1 MLKEL
6 FLFPISSIYGTGVR
20 LRNFMYDAKLIK
32 SIQFDIP
39 IISIGNITVGGTG
52 KTPHTEKLISFL
64 KDEHK
69 IAVLSRGY
77 KRKTKGFILGTDD
90 AACES
95 IGDEL
100 MQIKQK
106 FPDIIVAADEKRVR
120 GVKKLR
126 ALHPEISLILLDDA
140 FQHRKIM
147 PGLSI
152 LLTDFNRPINEDHF
166 LPLGRL
172 RDSISQVRRA
182 HVIIVTKA
190 PADIKPIQMRVIS
203 QNLNILPYQTIFFTS
218 TVYSDWKS
226 VYPTNFSESE
236 ISKLKTNNPHILVV
250 AGIANPERLLDYA
263 KSVSKNVELIAFPDH
278 HAFTPKDIGKIK
290 SKFQSIQ
297 TEHKLVLT
305 TEKDAVRFRCFVS
318 PEVEFAQK
326 LFYVPI
332 HPAVINDTKNE
343 FAEYIRN
350 YIRSAQNDTKFYKAY
365 NQNFGNTT
373 EK

>member
-1 MLKEL
+1 
-6 FLFPISSIYGTGVR
+6 
-20 LRNFMYDAKLIK
+20 
-32 SIQFDIP
+32 
-39 IISIGNITVGGTG
+39 
-52 KTPHTEKLISFL
+52 
-64 KDEHK
+64 
-69 IAVLSRGY
+69 
-77 KRKTKGFILGTDD
+77 
-90 AACES
+90 
-95 IGDEL
+95 
-100 MQIKQK
+100 
-106 FPDIIVAADEKRVR
+106 
-120 GVKKLR
+120 
-126 ALHPEISLILLDDA
+126 
-140 FQHRKIM
+140 
-147 PGLSI
+147 
-152 LLTDFNRPINEDHF
+152 
-166 LPLGRL
+166 
-172 RDSISQVRRA
+172 
-182 HVIIVTKA
+182 
-190 PADIKPIQMRVIS
+190 MRVIS

-290 SKFQSIQ
+290 GKFQSIQ

>member
-172 RDSISQVRRA
+172 RDSLSQVRRA

-263 KSVSKNVELIAFPDH
+263 KSVSKNAELIAFPDH

-290 SKFQSIQ
+290 GKFQSIQ